1 MRVKLLYFSWIR
13 ERLDMTDEMAEL
25 PDTVRTVGDLL
36 SWQKGRGEEFE
47 AVFEHDKV
55 VRVAINQEHVDD
67 RATGINGA
75 SEIAFFPPMTG
86 G

>member
-1 MRVKLLYFSWIR
+1 MKLIYFSWIR
-13 ERLDMTDEMAEL
+13 ERLDRPEEEVTL
-25 PDTVRTVGDLL
+25 PDSVKTVGDLL
-36 SWQKGRGEEFE
+36 AWQKTRGEEFG
-47 AVFEHDKV
+47 AVFQHEKI

-67 RATGINGA
+67 RSTMIEGA

>member
-1 MRVKLLYFSWIR
+1 MKLIYFSWIR
-13 ERLDMTDEMAEL
+13 ERLDRPEEEVSL
-25 PDTVRTVGDLL
+25 PDSVKTVGDLL
-36 SWQKGRGEEFE
+36 AWQKTRGEEFE
-47 AVFEHDKV
+47 AVFQHEKI

-67 RATGINGA
+67 RSTMLEGA